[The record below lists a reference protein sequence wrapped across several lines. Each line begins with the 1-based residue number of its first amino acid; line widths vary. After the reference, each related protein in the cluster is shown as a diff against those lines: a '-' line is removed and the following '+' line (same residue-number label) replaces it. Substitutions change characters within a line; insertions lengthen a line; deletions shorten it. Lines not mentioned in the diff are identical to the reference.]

1 MTASEVIP
9 LYGIG
14 CGRCSQPGY
23 SHNTRLGTTE
33 HMDQRLKPCSTKPP
47 AALVA
52 TPLEVKP

>member
-1 MTASEVIP
+1 MDVIP

-14 CGRCSQPGY
+14 CGRCAQPAYRHRAG
-23 SHNTRLGTTE
+23 LTE

-52 TPLEVKP
+52 TPLEAKP